1 MQCMDKDITAAPVAK
16 AHVHGFYRGEGVQL
30 ASLVAVVDCT
40 NTDVMTEE
48 GYLHGSALVRALQA
62 FLLVKRNAGMHNYP
76 LCDDYVV
83 TYVSANGMPLRRD
96 RWVGIDPDGYPA
108 QNTPAWSLAK
118 VTATRAYRQA
128 ETLAGMS
135 HVIEV

>member
-1 MQCMDKDITAAPVAK
+1 MRCMDNNITAPAVAK
-16 AHVHGFYRGEGVQL
+16 AHVHGFYRGEGIQL
-30 ASLVAVVDCT
+30 ASLVAIVDCT
-40 NTDVMTEE
+40 NLGVLTED
-48 GYLHGSALVRALQA
+48 GYLHGDSLVRALQA
-62 FLLVKRNAGMHNYP
+62 FLLVKRNAGMHSYP

-83 TYVSANGMPLRRD
+83 TYVSASGMPLRRD
-96 RWVGIDPDGYPA
+96 RWISIDPNGHPA

-118 VTATRAYRQA
+118 ATPTRVYRQA